1 MTLIQS
7 RSTDRHRRPV
17 RAAPRA
23 RAIVTPACA
32 APAPPAPRCAPG
44 ARGRTMDE
52 HERPVPPEIAPA
64 ARRPLSR
71 TVSARLAAARGGA
84 RVHSFL
90 DSPIPLQYG

>member
-44 ARGRTMDE
+44 ARG
-52 HERPVPPEIAPA
+52 
-64 ARRPLSR
+64 
-71 TVSARLAAARGGA
+71 
-84 RVHSFL
+84 
-90 DSPIPLQYG
+90 